1 MLKTP
6 QAWLSAYMRHT
17 GPITLV
23 AALVLTLALARLLA
37 KLVWALVPLPASAQW
52 QAPPAPPPAVSARP
66 ADANALVSAALFGR
80 YQPPKDPNAQALD
93 HAPETQ
99 LSLTL
104 LGIYATDAKHSRA
117 LISKQAGDEHPY
129 SIGQTI
135 TAGAT
140 LQAIFPDKVVL
151 SRNGRLETLLLD
163 KNRPSKS
170 TAPAVTDDEESSDD
184 DEDANATGLARIRN
198 EILSD
203 PGKAQEYIRVQ
214 PVNTNGTTKGYRVYP
229 GRNRDLFNEA
239 GLRPGDLVTSI
250 NGVDLTDTARSMQL
264 LADLA
269 QVEDLTVVVDRGGQS
284 QSIHVSLGQ

>member
-1 MLKTP
+1 
-6 QAWLSAYMRHT
+6 
-17 GPITLV
+17 
-23 AALVLTLALARLLA
+23 
-37 KLVWALVPLPASAQW
+37 
-52 QAPPAPPPAVSARP
+52 
-66 ADANALVSAALFGR
+66 
-80 YQPPKDPNAQALD
+80 
-93 HAPETQ
+93 
-99 LSLTL
+99 
-104 LGIYATDAKHSRA
+104 
-117 LISKQAGDEHPY
+117 
-129 SIGQTI
+129 
-135 TAGAT
+135 
-140 LQAIFPDKVVL
+140 VVL